1 MKILNPWRKNTEETI
16 DYKYGPE
23 TNEVKIMVNRIKKL
37 RKTEIARLANQV
49 DILSNPM
56 QLQIAN
62 IKVRM
67 FYLAME
73 HNRIDN
79 LRYAEEAA
87 KEAIAALGRSASIP
101 DSAKTA
107 IQSAVVAV
115 VMRDLMTR
123 QEYEMLYK
131 AWWLR

>member
-1 MKILNPWRKNTEETI
+1 M

-87 KEAIAALGRSASIP
+87 KEAIATLGRSAPIP

-115 VMRDLMTR
+115 VMRDLMTP